1 MRSSL
6 VFGHNTMS
14 EARQVSRRRISRI
27 GSIKFGVTAVTCT
40 IPNLSLTG
48 ATIEIWSH
56 FGIPDRFTLVIGMG
70 KGQRLCSV
78 IWRREK
84 HIGVVFL

>member
-1 MRSSL
+1 M
-6 VFGHNTMS
+6 HNYSFWPHMD
-14 EARQVSRRRISRI
+14 EARTSNRRRVSRI
-27 GSIKFGVTAVTCT
+27 GSISFGVTTITCT

-48 ATIEIWSH
+48 ATLEVWSH

-78 IWRREK
+78 VWRREK

>member
-1 MRSSL
+1 
-6 VFGHNTMS
+6 MS
-14 EARQVSRRRISRI
+14 EARQFSRQRMSRI
-27 GSIKFGVTAVTCT
+27 GSIRFGVTEVTCT

-48 ATIEIWSH
+48 ATVAVWSH

-78 IWRREK
+78 VWRREK
-84 HIGVVFL
+84 QIGVVFI

>member
-1 MRSSL
+1 
-6 VFGHNTMS
+6 
-14 EARQVSRRRISRI
+14 
-27 GSIKFGVTAVTCT
+27 
-40 IPNLSLTG
+40 LSLTG
-48 ATIEIWSH
+48 ATIEVWSH

-78 IWRREK
+78 VWRREK